1 MKRIWLVAAGGVAVI
16 MALVAAAFVLVAQLD
31 VKGLLQTAV
40 FEQTGRRLTIS
51 GPVRP
56 AFFPTL
62 GVTAGGV
69 ALANAPGGASPTLL
83 EADEVRIGVAVR
95 PLLARQLDVTA
106 LVFVKPRL
114 SLEIGADGKPNWI
127 LAPQKPARPGG
138 AGGDTGVRD
147 VQLAGARIE
156 GGVISYANM
165 KSGMR
170 MGLQDINAVV
180 SLSGLDSPLGLDGT
194 ATFNGE
200 KLDVAAKLAAPRVAL
215 AGGRSAIAFSFTSAP
230 ITTKFNGVID
240 VRTGGLAG
248 LFEAE
253 GPSLRKLTAWIG
265 APVGEGP
272 NLQAFKVAG
281 RFELGPK
288 SAAFENATL
297 KLDAIEARGDFLVET
312 GRTKPAI
319 SGRLQVAALDLN
331 PYLVTTQPAA
341 ASGAPVARIESV
353 DVTSPGWS
361 RAPIDLGGLRAIDA
375 NLDLTTGP
383 LTAFN
388 LKMDRAKVD
397 LVLHEGYLAA
407 TLSDIGLYGGAGK
420 GRLEVDARTSEV
432 VLRQELDVAGIDAA
446 RFLADA
452 AGFTR
457 LEGRSNLKLSLASR
471 GQDQQ
476 GLVASTDGSVSLA
489 LADGALRGV
498 NLGGVSRTIR
508 SAIGGGMVGPNAR
521 TPFKTFSTTFVVSDG
536 VAATDDLR
544 IRAADSEITA
554 VGVIDL
560 SQRTLDMR
568 IRPKA
573 DSVLSQIGIAP
584 GAGIAAP
591 FRASGPWSQISYK
604 LDLLGAAR
612 DTIAQQVQIVRT
624 RAQMSR
630 DAPK

>member
-1 MKRIWLVAAGGVAVI
+1 MKRVWLVAAGGVAVLVAI
-16 MALVAAAFVLVAQLD
+16 VAAAFALVAQLD

-40 FEQTGRRLTIS
+40 FEQTGRQLTIS

-62 GVTAGGV
+62 GVTAHGV
-69 ALANAPGGASPTLL
+69 ALANVAGGESPTLL
-83 EADEVRIGVAVR
+83 EAEELRVGVAVR
-95 PLLARQLDVTA
+95 PLMARQLDVTA

-114 SLEIGADGKPNWI
+114 SLEISADGRPNWI
-127 LAPQKPARPGG
+127 LTPQRASKPTSGG
-138 AGGDTGVRD
+138 SAQGVRD

-165 KSGMR
+165 KSGTR

-180 SLSGLDSPLGLDGT
+180 SLRGLDTPLGLDGT

-200 KLDVAAKLAAPRVAL
+200 KLDVAAKLGAPRVAL
-215 AGGRSAIAFSFTSAP
+215 AGGRSPIAFSFTSTPVIA
-230 ITTKFNGVID
+230 KFDGQID

-265 APVGEGP
+265 APIGDGP
-272 NLQAFKVAG
+272 NLQVFKVAG

-288 SAAFENATL
+288 SAAFENASL
-297 KLDAIEARGDFLVET
+297 KLDAIDARGDFLVET
-312 GRTKPAI
+312 GRTKPVV

-331 PYLVTTQPAA
+331 PYLAPQPAA
-341 ASGAPVARIESV
+341 AGGAPVARIESV
-353 DVTSPGWS
+353 DVTAPAWS
-361 RAPIDLGGLRAIDA
+361 RSAIDLGGLKAIDA

-388 LKMDRAKVD
+388 LKLDRAKMD
-397 LVLHEGYLAA
+397 LVLHEGFLAA

-420 GRLEVDARTSEV
+420 GRLELDARTPDLQV
-432 VLRQELDVAGIDAA
+432 RQELDVTGIDAA

-457 LEGRSNLKLSLASR
+457 LEGRSNLKLSLSSR

-476 GLVASTDGSVSLA
+476 ALVASTDGSVALT

-521 TPFKTFSTTFVVSDG
+521 TAFRTFSTTFIVSDG

-544 IRAADSEITA
+544 IRAADAEITA
-554 VGVIDL
+554 AGVIDL

-591 FRASGPWSQISYK
+591 FRVSGPWSKLSYK
-604 LDLLGAAR
+604 IDLLGSAR

>member
-1 MKRIWLVAAGGVAVI
+1 MKRVWLVVAGSVAVLA
-16 MALVAAAFVLVAQLD
+16 ALVAAAFILVSQLD

-40 FEQTGRRLTIS
+40 LEQTGRRLTIS

-62 GVTAGGV
+62 GVTAHGV
-69 ALANAPGGASPTLL
+69 ALANAPGGESPTLL
-83 EADEVRIGVAVR
+83 EADEVQIGVAVR

-114 SLEIGADGKPNWI
+114 SLEIAADGRPNWI
-127 LAPQKPARPGG
+127 LAPQKPVKPG
-138 AGGDTGVRD
+138 AGRNSESVRD
-147 VQLAGARIE
+147 VQLSGARIE
-156 GGVISYANM
+156 AGVISYANM
-165 KSGMR
+165 KSGAR
-170 MGLQDINAVV
+170 MGLQDINAVI
-180 SLSGLDSPLGLDGT
+180 SLSGLDAPLGLDGT
-194 ATFNGE
+194 ATFKGE
-200 KLDVAAKLAAPRVAL
+200 KLDIAAKLGAPRLAM
-215 AGGRSAIAFSFTSAP
+215 AGGRSPIAFSFTSAP
-230 ITTKFNGVID
+230 IVTKFNGVID
-240 VRTGGLAG
+240 VKTGGLAG

-253 GPSLRKLTAWIG
+253 GPSLRRLTAWIG
-265 APVGEGP
+265 APIGEGP
-272 NLQAFKVAG
+272 NLQTFKVAG

-288 SAAFENATL
+288 SAAFDNATL
-297 KLDAIEARGDFLVET
+297 KLDAIDARGDFLVET
-312 GRTKPAI
+312 GRTKPVI

-331 PYLVTTQPAA
+331 PYLAPQPAA
-341 ASGAPVARIESV
+341 SGGEPVARIESV
-353 DVTSPGWS
+353 DVTAPAWS
-361 RAPIDLGGLRAIDA
+361 RSAIDLAGLKSVDA

-388 LKMDRAKVD
+388 LKLDRAKVD
-397 LVLHEGYLAA
+397 LVLHDGFLAA

-420 GRLEVDARTSEV
+420 GRLELDARTPDLH
-432 VLRQELDVAGIDAA
+432 LRQELDVAGIDAA

-457 LEGRSNLKLSLASR
+457 LEGRSNLKFTLASR
-471 GQDQQ
+471 GADQQ
-476 GLVASTDGSVSLA
+476 ALVASTDGSVTLT

-521 TPFKTFSTTFVVSDG
+521 TPFKTFATTFVVSDG

-544 IRAADSEITA
+544 IRAADAEITA
-554 VGVIDL
+554 AGVIDL

-591 FRASGPWSQISYK
+591 FRVSGPWSKPTYK
-604 LDLLGAAR
+604 IDLLGSAR

-630 DAPK
+630 NAPK

>member
-1 MKRIWLVAAGGVAVI
+1 MKRIWLVVAGSVAVLV
-16 MALVAAAFVLVAQLD
+16 ALVAAAFILVSQLD

-40 FEQTGRRLTIS
+40 LEQTGRRLTIS

-56 AFFPTL
+56 ALFPTL
-62 GVTAGGV
+62 GVTAHGV
-69 ALANAPGGASPTLL
+69 ALANAPGGESPTLL
-83 EADEVRIGVAVR
+83 EADEVQIGVAVR

-114 SLEIGADGKPNWI
+114 SLEIAADGRPNWI
-127 LAPQKPARPGG
+127 LSPQKPAKPG
-138 AGGDTGVRD
+138 AGPRSDGVRD
-147 VQLAGARIE
+147 VQLSGARIE
-156 GGVISYANM
+156 AGVISYANM
-165 KSGMR
+165 KSGAR

-180 SLSGLDSPLGLDGT
+180 SLSGLDAPLGLDGT

-200 KLDVAAKLAAPRVAL
+200 KLDIAAKLGAPRLAM
-215 AGGRSAIAFSFTSAP
+215 AGGRSPIAFSFTSAP
-230 ITTKFNGVID
+230 IVTKFNGVID
-240 VRTGGLAG
+240 VKTGGLAG

-253 GPSLRKLTAWIG
+253 GPSLRRLTAWIG
-265 APVGEGP
+265 APIGDGP
-272 NLQAFKVAG
+272 NLQTFKVAG

-297 KLDAIEARGDFLVET
+297 KLDAIDARGDFLVET
-312 GRTKPAI
+312 GRTKPVI

-331 PYLVTTQPAA
+331 PYLAPQPAA
-341 ASGAPVARIESV
+341 SGGAPVARIESV
-353 DVTSPGWS
+353 DVTSPAWS
-361 RAPIDLGGLRAIDA
+361 RSAIDLAGLKAVDA

-388 LKMDRAKVD
+388 LKLDRAKVD
-397 LVLHEGYLAA
+397 VVLHEGFLAA

-420 GRLEVDARTSEV
+420 GRIELDARTPD
-432 VLRQELDVAGIDAA
+432 LHLHQELDVAGIDAA
-446 RFLADA
+446 KFLADA

-457 LEGRSNLKLSLASR
+457 LEGRSNLKFTLASR
-471 GQDQQ
+471 GADQQ
-476 GLVASTDGSVSLA
+476 ALVASTDGSVTLT

-498 NLGGVSRTIR
+498 NLGGISRTIR

-521 TPFKTFSTTFVVSDG
+521 TPFKTFATTFVVSDG

-544 IRAADSEITA
+544 IRAADAEITA
-554 VGVIDL
+554 AGVIDL

-591 FRASGPWSQISYK
+591 FRVSGPWNKPTYK
-604 LDLLGAAR
+604 IDLLGSAR

-630 DAPK
+630 NAPK